1 MSRPDAIRYVSI
13 TEQTYY
19 RRRKQYSGMG
29 TDQLKELKK
38 LQKENEQLRR
48 ATAACISSRSVTLY
62 SLALRFR
69 FSVLYQ

>member
-19 RRRKQYSGMG
+19 RRRKQHSEIG
-29 TDQLKELKK
+29 TDQLKE